1 MSERRRIFAGAA
13 AMSAAQ
19 VAEQACVFARNL
31 ILARLLGPDNMGVAA
46 TLAVTLSLLEMT
58 SDLAADRL
66 LLQAKDGDEAEL
78 QSAAQAVE
86 FARGVLIAAAIVALA
101 GPIARL
107 FDVPDAVWAYRLLGL
122 APLLR
127 GLVHLD
133 AKRLV
138 RSHRYQP
145 LIMVDLGSQAL
156 AMAVAWP
163 LARATGDYSAALW
176 VIIAQVSGY
185 AAISHLV
192 AARRYSWGMTRA
204 AWTRIVAFGW
214 PLLVNGLL
222 MFAIFQG
229 DRLIVGVFYNMETL
243 GVFSVAFALAMMPTM
258 MAARIATPLV
268 LPSLAKSYENPAQF
282 ERRYGLAMELATVVT
297 SAYLC
302 LVIGSCG
309 AIMGGL
315 YGEEYRV
322 GGPYLAVLAGMQ
334 AFRIVRIVP
343 TLGAMAMG
351 DTRNALLANLW
362 RLLALPGAIA
372 AAALGAPVVWLIVAG
387 IGGELLATVA
397 SIARL
402 SRRQG
407 VSIRAALPILGSG
420 VGLAA
425 GLASLR
431 LQPLAVWGDWGVM
444 SAVAGITGAV
454 ALGTAAI
461 MPRLRGEL
469 SLAIAYRARRRPM
482 GVDSA

>member
-13 AMSAAQ
+13 AMSVAQ

-66 LLQAKDGDEAEL
+66 LLQAKDGDEAGL

-107 FDVPDAVWAYRLLGL
+107 FDVPDAAWAYRLLAL
-122 APLLR
+122 APLVR

-138 RSHRYQP
+138 RSHRYRP

-185 AAISHLV
+185 AVISHLV

-229 DRLIVGVFYNMETL
+229 DRLIVGVFYDMETL

-268 LPSLAKSYENPAQF
+268 LPSLAKCHENPAQF
-282 ERRYGLAMELATVVT
+282 ERRYGLAMELAAVVT

-302 LVIGSCG
+302 LVIGACG

-315 YGEEYRV
+315 YGEEYRI

-343 TLGAMAMG
+343 TLGAMALG

-407 VSIRAALPILGSG
+407 VSARTALPILGAG

-425 GLASLR
+425 GLVSLR

-444 SAVAGITGAV
+444 TAVAGITGAV

-461 MPRLRGEL
+461 MPRLRAEL
-469 SLAIAYRARRRPM
+469 SLAIAYRARRGPM